1 MHRAHAGVTF
11 LHTQHKTTTILKSSI
26 PSHRIDVS
34 KKQFCNEIDF
44 SQGIDA
50 WGPSKFK
57 HLGSVVITNDDLFD
71 RLETVHFF
79 RLFTGE
85 GDKENTGRG
94 NTEPRDLKTR
104 VLP

>member
-1 MHRAHAGVTF
+1 MSPRNNSTTK
-11 LHTQHKTTTILKSSI
+11 LISHKEPI
-26 PSHRIDVS
+26 PWNRR
-34 KKQFCNEIDF
+34 
-44 SQGIDA
+44 
-50 WGPSKFK
+50 
-57 HLGSVVITNDDLFD
+57 LGSVVITNDDLFD

-94 NTEPRDLKTR
+94 NTEPRGLKAR